1 MNIVYMSHFQKIVNP
16 ETGRKVSIYSVTG
29 IKVLNKY
36 QQLGGAGTTT
46 KKWSSY
52 SCVGYDKN
60 NCNSQPNNRCKWSE
74 KGKFCRKTQ
83 SSSKKR
89 GKKNWG
95 LFKNLKKEETH
106 KKTIANVFSQ
116 EGRFKRER
124 QEKIMTI
131 KQNIID
137 KENDVN
143 TVQVSLR
150 KLAEELGDLKSQLNQ
165 LESTN

>member
-1 MNIVYMSHFQKIVNP
+1 MSHFQKIVNP

-29 IKVLNKY
+29 IKVLDKY
-36 QQLGGAGTTT
+36 KQLGGTGPL
-46 KKWSSY
+46 KKNRSSY

-74 KGKFCRKTQ
+74 KGNFCRKTQ

-106 KKTIANVFSQ
+106 KKTISNVFSQ
-116 EGRFKRER
+116 EGRIRRER

-131 KQNIID
+131 KQSIID
-137 KENDVN
+137 KENNVN
-143 TVQVSLR
+143 TVQESLR
-150 KLAEELGDLKSQLNQ
+150 KLAEELGNLKSKLKEI
-165 LESTN
+165 ESKN